1 MTVQTGVRL
10 GDRYELVGRIAV
22 GAMGEVWR
30 ARDTTLL
37 RTVAVKVMRSEYTGD
52 QSFLARFRTEARN
65 AASLSHPNIAP
76 VHDYGEAMAEGEHV
90 AYLVMELI
98 DGDPLSDLLDHG
110 TGLDAPSLLGILEQ
124 TASGLGAAHRNG
136 VVHRDV
142 KPGNLMIRP
151 DRSVKITDF
160 GISRAA
166 DHVPLTE
173 TGMVVGTAAYLSPE
187 QAMGREVTPASDV
200 YSLGVVGYQCLAGR
214 LPFQIESPVAVAL
227 AHVNQQPPPL
237 PLEISDPVR
246 ALYAGDV
253 EGSRGSV
260 LRRRPI
266 RRCRARGRPRPVAA
280 FIRGRRSKTDIR
292 NPTGRPI

>member
-76 VHDYGEAMAEGEHV
+76 VHDNGEAMAEGEHV

-166 DHVPLTE
+166 DHVPLTG

-187 QAMGREVTPASDV
+187 QAMGREVTPAAEPA
-200 YSLGVVGYQCLAGR
+200 AGTQPSAVSASAGL
-214 LPFQIESPVAVAL
+214 LPP
-227 AHVNQQPPPL
+227 
-237 PLEISDPVR
+237 
-246 ALYAGDV
+246 
-253 EGSRGSV
+253 
-260 LRRRPI
+260 
-266 RRCRARGRPRPVAA
+266 
-280 FIRGRRSKTDIR
+280 
-292 NPTGRPI
+292 